1 MAVCCGDP
9 GASQSV
15 GSPYVSGRGEIQLP
29 AGAIEKQGS
38 FMQPHKHSHMGH
50 WHGESWEKSHC
61 RNLEGNCCMGT
72 LEEHRWLKMGAAEVS
87 SACKAMS

>member
-1 MAVCCGDP
+1 
-9 GASQSV
+9 
-15 GSPYVSGRGEIQLP
+15 
-29 AGAIEKQGS
+29 
-38 FMQPHKHSHMGH
+38 MQPHKHSHMGH